1 MIYRDLSDVILISHI
16 KNEGGPALAS
26 IVQRGSSYS
35 VVYYTKENGIR
46 KQKWESFR
54 TKKDALHLK
63 SMVEYSQQAKK
74 ERAHRLQTVEQLFQ
88 QYVWLYGGTKWSL
101 SPNYRAIFYRN
112 NLWGLLHT
120 LFQGDRV

>member
-1 MIYRDLSDVILISHI
+1 M
-16 KNEGGPALAS
+16 AS
-26 IVQRGSSYS
+26 IVQRDSSYS

>member
-1 MIYRDLSDVILISHI
+1 M
-16 KNEGGPALAS
+16 AS

-54 TKKDALHLK
+54 SEKDALHRK
-63 SMVEYSQQAKK
+63 YVVEHSQQVKK
-74 ERAHRLQTVEQLFQ
+74 ELAHRPQTVEQLIQ
-88 QYVWLYGGTKWSL
+88 EYVWLYGRAKWSL